1 MIDWPIPAK
10 NPIFAAVRSKDFKI
24 LVSIVLL
31 SVFFI
36 KMSIS
41 LAPLFSFLDSET
53 AHAVIMQLEQETKS
67 EKEGADKDAFKEK
80 KAFDEQLMVFFE
92 YRPFIIETNIL
103 HNLENSLYIQE
114 YHAVVPTP
122 PPNV

>member
-1 MIDWPIPAK
+1 M
-10 NPIFAAVRSKDFKI
+10 
-24 LVSIVLL
+24 LL
-31 SVFFI
+31 LTVFFI

-41 LAPLFSFLDSET
+41 IAPLFSFVDSKT

-67 EKEGADKDAFKEK
+67 EKEGVDKDALKEK
-80 KAFDEQLMVFFE
+80 KAFDEHLIAFFE
-92 YRPFIIETNIL
+92 YRPFIVETNIL